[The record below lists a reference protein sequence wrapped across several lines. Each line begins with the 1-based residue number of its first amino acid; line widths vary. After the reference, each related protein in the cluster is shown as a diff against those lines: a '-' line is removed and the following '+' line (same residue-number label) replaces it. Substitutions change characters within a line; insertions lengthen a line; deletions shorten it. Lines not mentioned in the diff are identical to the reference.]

1 MKISKKYI
9 ENIIEN
15 QLRIIS
21 EDRDTF
27 TLEKSSE
34 DAKIILIA
42 SEFFKKIFLTILEK
56 IKAESHQT
64 KKNNHIRFIEQLFSS
79 QNYENIINSIQSI
92 TGTNSS
98 ILLAKKR
105 LDAGNRF
112 LKNYE
117 NAIKQLFAKDVQ
129 GGPDRVKKVTELTQD
144 FIKNASNFTKYLD
157 EVIVSVRKLFNYSG
171 NNSDVSNDFIPKDIL
186 ESISFFEK
194 VGFQYLSEIELLFQ
208 KFLSIKKDIIESE
221 KKWEQYPALAPQTA
235 ARDIVMQGKN
245 AKQKA
250 KEEVAGKVDM
260 SHYNDYDKYANML
273 TGHMSPEFHQPTP
286 LKFDI
291 KKFLNALYGA
301 REKNNIPDNYSKMD
315 TFMRHILDL
324 KNPNIRE
331 SLNKGQTIDYGGLQF
346 TWNGKDFINKSGLVA
361 AAGINNKL
369 KILHGLIPGKTPPAE
384 TEPQKKKAAT
394 KQDVPEKQIKSA
406 EEKKADNISKSIW
419 KLDEYNRQIVPEM
432 LKNVHEK
439 LWNDQQNVYYQDQY
453 VRDMFFDLHS
463 AKKECRQ
470 VLNTVLRELDSHAKN
485 GKSIMDFFDKNSSL
499 IELFIRRVQF
509 FKVSLKNSF
518 LKIVTLG
525 KAGIDR
531 NNEPGKISKEQE
543 GKVNQRLEYW
553 NLFRKMGWTD
563 KDAPDFIY
571 Q

>member
-15 QLRIIS
+15 QLQIIS

-27 TLEKSSE
+27 TLQKSSE
-34 DAKIILIA
+34 DAKTILIA

-129 GGPDRVKKVTELTQD
+129 GGPDRIKKVTELTQD
-144 FIKNASNFTKYLD
+144 FIKNATNFTKFLD

-171 NNSDVSNDFIPKDIL
+171 NNSDVSSDFIPKDIL
-186 ESISFFEK
+186 ESVSFFEK

-208 KFLSIKKDIIESE
+208 KFLSIKKDIVESE

-235 ARDIVMQGKN
+235 ARDIVLQGKD
-245 AKQKA
+245 AKLKAQK
-250 KEEVAGKVDM
+250 EVAGKVDM

-273 TGHMSPEFHQPTP
+273 TGHMSPQFHQPTP

-301 REKNNIPDNYSKMD
+301 REKGDVPDNYSKMD
-315 TFMRHILDL
+315 TFMKHILDL
-324 KNPNIRE
+324 KKPNIRE

-369 KILHGLIPGKTPPAE
+369 KTLHGLMPTKTPAE
-384 TEPQKKKAAT
+384 AEPQKKKAAT
-394 KQDVPEKQIKSA
+394 KQDVPEKQIKSV

-419 KLDEYNRQIVPEM
+419 KLDEYNRQIIPEM

-470 VLNTVLRELDSHAKN
+470 VLNTVLRELDSHVKN

-531 NNEPGKISKEQE
+531 NNEPGKISAEQE
-543 GKVNQRLEYW
+543 AKVNQRLEYW